1 MKRLERIRQLG
12 FKELA
17 GIWYWRAVEK
27 VTRIAS
33 PIAHWMSVK
42 LLSFS
47 AYCDHWAIL
56 ANQLKK

>member
-1 MKRLERIRQLG
+1 MKRLERI
-12 FKELA
+12 KEVA

-33 PIAHWMSVK
+33 PIAHCMSVK

-47 AYCDHWAIL
+47 AYCDHWAIH